1 MKTKKILSFLLILST
16 FIFTAG
22 TVDIFAEEE
31 NNLLTIEEA
40 YNLAKKN
47 NPELRKLDNQNRRA
61 NESSRSLE
69 YDLGFYLP
77 EDDPFGFK
85 SASFMAQSKQI
96 RFQKDQVEVQKMVT
110 LENIKLQ
117 ILSAFNNI
125 DKAINEK
132 EILILKIS
140 RMREKLNLEKI
151 KNNLGVSSQ
160 FDLITMQNE
169 LSNSEKNLEKLNKS
183 IESYYLELE
192 KVLNTKVDRPIES
205 NKVSFEKLNESETDV
220 TKQESLALSNNILV
234 WGKEQEIDFKE
245 FELELFIL
253 TLPPINTGESISS
266 EPYNIKKIDQSLLS
280 NELSTLRNDVR
291 ESVRTKYDNI
301 KTLEKNREILI
312 NSIRILEEEIKMMK
326 VRESAGLITQE
337 PIKDMNLQLVELKNT
352 LEEIERQHGFL
363 IYVYSNPVLSG
374 M

>member
-1 MKTKKILSFLLILST
+1 
-16 FIFTAG
+16 
-22 TVDIFAEEE
+22 
-31 NNLLTIEEA
+31 
-40 YNLAKKN
+40 
-47 NPELRKLDNQNRRA
+47 
-61 NESSRSLE
+61 
-69 YDLGFYLP
+69 
-77 EDDPFGFK
+77 
-85 SASFMAQSKQI
+85 MAQSKQI